1 MNSLFNRSLAATA
14 LGCALT
20 LVACGGGGGLGGSP
34 AATKSLTLAGIV
46 TDGPISG
53 ALVTVR
59 IGSQTF
65 TAVAGSDGRYRVPIT
80 IPADAGAN
88 LVVIEARGPASGP
101 NSNVSLISLTRS
113 FDSLLAVAGPDQELN
128 STEAPSVNVT
138 HLSTANAVLVI
149 ELNGSTPSS
158 DAALQQAES
167 QVDPQ
172 QVLELAAAIKL
183 IVDSPTEYALP
194 SGSTNTLQFAQ
205 NESARETFIDTAKQ
219 DNPEDFEQAQEQ
231 TVSDPNVAP
240 PPTAASMPA
249 SLTYVASVATQNSF
263 NFTGQ
268 AKLFNFASG
277 GRGSHISR
285 FGRVPMQWEIVQ
297 NTISVRLDQA
307 LTGEPY
313 PGDFGFDEV
322 KQDSFD
328 CTNTD
333 SYDRIEI
340 VRLSERSARIGS
352 SGNSHQVCRY
362 LNEGSEFERDV
373 AIEDFEFQ
381 TLVSNDSFLA
391 APDLSVAKSYAQY
404 TLNLGQESRYI
415 GRLAAEVLSFN
426 PGGSGSSRFFAG
438 NFTWQ
443 KSSDGKTL
451 TVAFANGIVSTYQV
465 LRKVDDQASVVLATV
480 TKPNGQTYADLNLRF
495 AAPALEPLTPEL
507 VPGAY
512 YQFGVGEENPEFDPY
527 GLLKGFWLE
536 FYGDGTGRQVNDFYE
551 YDDNG
556 EPDRDEN
563 GQPIV
568 YDSRSFPSQ
577 RFFWNSTADSITA
590 TRTYNN
596 AETVDGTRS
605 SSCAEGA
612 SDCVVWDRREIFPVN
627 FVERS
632 SSDRVYTLERRQ
644 FAADR
649 SVGIT
654 DETMTTYLLR
664 YYDIEDLPLAA
675 KSAPKGK
682 DSGRQPARHDAGT
695 GRPRGA
701 PVK

>member
-1 MNSLFNRSLAATA
+1 MSSLFNRSLAATA

-20 LVACGGGGGLGGSP
+20 LVACGGGGGSGGAP
-34 AATKSLTLAGIV
+34 AGTKSLTLAGIV

-65 TAVAGSDGRYRVPIT
+65 TAVAGSDGRYRVPIS

-113 FDSLLAVAGPDQELN
+113 FDSLLAVAGSDKELN
-128 STEAPSVNVT
+128 ASEAPSVNVT

-167 QVDPQ
+167 QVDPKE
-172 QVLELAAAIKL
+172 VLELAAAIKL
-183 IVDSPTEYALP
+183 IVDSPTEYSLP
-194 SGSTNTLQFAQ
+194 SGNTNTLQFAQ
-205 NESARETFIDTAKQ
+205 NESARETFIETAKQ

-240 PPTAASMPA
+240 PPTAGGMPA

-268 AKLFNFASG
+268 ANIFNFASG

-285 FGRVPMQWEIVQ
+285 YGRVPMQWEIVQ
-297 NTISVRLDQA
+297 NTTTVRLDQA
-307 LTGEPY
+307 LTGAPY

-322 KQDSFD
+322 KQDYFD

-340 VRLSERSARIGS
+340 VRLSERSARIGLN
-352 SGNSHQVCRY
+352 GNSHQVCRY

-373 AIEDFEFQ
+373 AIEDFDFQ
-381 TLVSNDSFLA
+381 TLVSNDNFLA
-391 APDLSVAKSYAQY
+391 APDLSTAKSFAQY
-404 TLNLGQESRYI
+404 TLNLAQESQYVE
-415 GRLAAEVLSFN
+415 RLAADVLSFN

-451 TVAFANGIVSTYQV
+451 TVAFANGIVSTYQA
-465 LRKVDDQASVVLATV
+465 LRKVDDQAAVVLATV

-495 AAPALEPLTPEL
+495 AAKALEPLTPEL

-536 FYGDGTGRQVNDFYE
+536 FYGDGTGRQVSDFYE
-551 YDDNG
+551 YDANG
-556 EPDRDEN
+556 EPIRDDK

-568 YDSRSFPSQ
+568 SDSRGFDSP
-577 RFFWNSTADSITA
+577 RFFWSSTADSITN
-590 TRTYNN
+590 TRTYNSSPGPD
-596 AETVDGTRS
+596 ETPF
-605 SSCAEGA
+605 SSCPEGA

-627 FVERS
+627 FVERPGT
-632 SSDRVYTLERRQ
+632 DRIYVLERRQ
-644 FAADR
+644 LAADR
-649 SVGIT
+649 RVGIT
-654 DETMTTYLLR
+654 DETRTAYLLR
-664 YYDIEDLPLAA
+664 YYDIDALPVAA
-675 KSAPKGK
+675 KSASKANG
-682 DSGRQPARHDAGT
+682 SSRQPARDDAGT

-701 PVK
+701 PAK